1 MRAFMRDVIHD
12 LMSSWGLAIA
22 TIGLVLLQPARA
34 DDPAISNQPITD
46 ILPLFNQNN
55 CEEIK
60 VPAEQLFCGDL
71 ALNAIGVKLTRAI
84 AERLNRLPNRR
95 LAIEENAEWI
105 RDRNSSCGILGRQPI
120 RREDIKP
127 VRDCLLKETDERI
140 AILADPN
147 FDCLAV
153 HTTAG
158 LLICSDPTLAL
169 AKEELNE
176 KVVGA
181 IARLKDDEARNAFEE
196 FERWTRERD
205 RKCGLENKDN
215 VPLAELS
222 SSEGC
227 LSEYFDHR
235 IAEVTAAKGDP
246 KKLFGRQHPSQV
258 ADADAVDLCVA
269 QIHAAGAC
277 GTFLAVNRVY
287 QTGGNQAADNAEVI
301 SEIEMVVISPFTAC
315 SPIASGCTGTCW
327 DLKSGRPKAV
337 PGSREQFQV
346 GYRVR
351 IEKSFAFQKK
361 NDGWHCNATTMQPV
375 EVGFALSGP

>member
-1 MRAFMRDVIHD
+1 MRTLGLTIVAIGV
-12 LMSSWGLAIA
+12 GLAQA
-22 TIGLVLLQPARA
+22 GHA
-34 DDPAISNQPITD
+34 DDSPASNRPITD
-46 ILPLFNQNN
+46 ILPLFTQNH

-60 VPAEQLFCGDL
+60 LPADQLFCGDGE
-71 ALNAIGVKLTRAI
+71 LNAAGANLSRAI
-84 AERLNRLPNRR
+84 AARLNRLPNRR

-127 VRDCLLKETDERI
+127 VRDCLLKETKERI
-140 AILADPN
+140 AILSDPN

-176 KVVGA
+176 KVMGL
-181 IARLKDDEARNAFEE
+181 ITRLNDNDARGAFEE

-205 RKCGLENKDN
+205 RKCGLDNKDN

-227 LSEYFDHR
+227 LSEYFDRR
-235 IAEVTAAKGDP
+235 IAEVAAAKGDP
-246 KKLFGRQHPSQV
+246 RKLFGRKYPSP
-258 ADADAVDLCVA
+258 APNADAVDLCVA
-269 QIHAAGAC
+269 QIHSAGSC
-277 GTFLAVNRVY
+277 GTFLAVNRVFQVGGK
-287 QTGGNQAADNAEVI
+287 QTEDSAEVV
-301 SEIEMVVISPFTAC
+301 SEVEMVVVSPFTAC

-327 DLKSGRPKAV
+327 DLKSGRPKSV

-346 GYRVR
+346 GYRLRV
-351 IEKSFAFQKK
+351 EKSFAFEKK
-361 NDGWHCNATTMQPV
+361 DGGWHCNATTMQPV
-375 EVGFALSGP
+375 EVGLALSGP

>member
-1 MRAFMRDVIHD
+1 MRALMRTLGLTIVAIGV
-12 LMSSWGLAIA
+12 GLAQA
-22 TIGLVLLQPARA
+22 GHA
-34 DDPAISNQPITD
+34 DDSPASNRLITD
-46 ILPLFNQNN
+46 ILPLFTQNH

-60 VPAEQLFCGDL
+60 LPADQLFCGDGE
-71 ALNAIGVKLTRAI
+71 LNAAGANLSRAI
-84 AERLNRLPNRR
+84 AARLNRLPNRR

-127 VRDCLLKETDERI
+127 VRDCLLKETKERI
-140 AILADPN
+140 AILSDPN

-176 KVVGA
+176 KVMGL
-181 IARLKDDEARNAFEE
+181 ITRLNDNDARGAFEE

-205 RKCGLENKDN
+205 RKCGLDNKDN

-227 LSEYFDHR
+227 LSEYFDRR
-235 IAEVTAAKGDP
+235 IAEVAAAKGDP
-246 KKLFGRQHPSQV
+246 RKLFGRKYPSP
-258 ADADAVDLCVA
+258 APNADAVDLCVA
-269 QIHAAGAC
+269 QIHSAGSC
-277 GTFLAVNRVY
+277 GTFLAVNRVFQVGGK
-287 QTGGNQAADNAEVI
+287 QTEDSAEVV
-301 SEIEMVVISPFTAC
+301 SEVEMVVVSPFTAC

-327 DLKSGRPKAV
+327 DLKSGRPKSV

-346 GYRVR
+346 GYRLRV
-351 IEKSFAFQKK
+351 EKSFAFEKK
-361 NDGWHCNATTMQPV
+361 DGGWHCNATTMQPV
-375 EVGFALSGP
+375 EVGLALSGP

>member
-1 MRAFMRDVIHD
+1 MRALMRTLGLTIVAIGV
-12 LMSSWGLAIA
+12 GLAQA
-22 TIGLVLLQPARA
+22 GHA
-34 DDPAISNQPITD
+34 DDSPASNRPITD
-46 ILPLFNQNN
+46 ILPLFTQNH

-60 VPAEQLFCGDL
+60 LPADQLFCGDGE
-71 ALNAIGVKLTRAI
+71 LNAAGANLSRAI
-84 AERLNRLPNRR
+84 AARLNRLPNRR

-127 VRDCLLKETDERI
+127 VRDCLLKETKERI
-140 AILADPN
+140 AILSDPN

-176 KVVGA
+176 KVMGL
-181 IARLKDDEARNAFEE
+181 ITRLNDNDARGAFEE

-205 RKCGLENKDN
+205 RKCGLDNKDN

-227 LSEYFDHR
+227 LSEYFDRR
-235 IAEVTAAKGDP
+235 IAEVAAAKGDP
-246 KKLFGRQHPSQV
+246 RKLFGRKYPSP
-258 ADADAVDLCVA
+258 APNADAVDLCVA
-269 QIHAAGAC
+269 QIHSAGSC
-277 GTFLAVNRVY
+277 GTFLAVNRVFQVGGK
-287 QTGGNQAADNAEVI
+287 QTEDSAEVV
-301 SEIEMVVISPFTAC
+301 SEVEMVVVSPFTAC

-327 DLKSGRPKAV
+327 DLKSGRPKSV

-346 GYRVR
+346 GYRLRV
-351 IEKSFAFQKK
+351 EKSFAFEKK
-361 NDGWHCNATTMQPV
+361 DGGWHCNATTMQPV
-375 EVGFALSGP
+375 EVGLALSGP